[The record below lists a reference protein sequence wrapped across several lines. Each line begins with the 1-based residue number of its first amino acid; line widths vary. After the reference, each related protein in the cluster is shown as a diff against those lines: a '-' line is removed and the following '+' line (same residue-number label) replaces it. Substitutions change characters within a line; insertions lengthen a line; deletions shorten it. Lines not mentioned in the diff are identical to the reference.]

1 MAANI
6 NTGGAGKDG
15 GQVAWRERIPPNGG
29 EHDTTPILP
38 ATVLADHLQASAAG
52 LATDTA
58 HGRASASVGT
68 VGELTAVLRQLVA
81 SQQHISETLAQ
92 LAGQVSACSIPA
104 ETPDLVALSE
114 VLHAAAS
121 AAGHSADAL
130 AAGAPLLDAVQAAA
144 GEGARF

>member
-1 MAANI
+1 M
-6 NTGGAGKDG
+6 
-15 GQVAWRERIPPNGG
+15 AWRE
-29 EHDTTPILP
+29 TTPVLP

-68 VGELTAVLRQLVA
+68 VGELTTVIRQLVA
-81 SQQHISETLAQ
+81 GQQHISNTLAQ
-92 LAGQVSACSIPA
+92 LAAQVSAGQIPA
-104 ETPDLVALSE
+104 ASPDLVALSE

-130 AAGAPLLDAVQAAA
+130 ASSAPLLDAVQAAA